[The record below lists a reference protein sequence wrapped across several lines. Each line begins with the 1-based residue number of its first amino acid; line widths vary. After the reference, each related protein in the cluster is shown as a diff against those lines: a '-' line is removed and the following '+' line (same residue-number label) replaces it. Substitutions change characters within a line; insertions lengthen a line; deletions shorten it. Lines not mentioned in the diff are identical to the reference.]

1 MKVWKYMI
9 LLVQFGSVIGF
20 GQQVIDARAAGMA
33 YSNGADTRGLQS
45 VGLNPATLALPTA
58 FGMEFN
64 LFSLNA
70 TVNNNSFKKS
80 QYDRLFTTGNLL
92 TQQDIDEILD
102 AIPDGGLRADGIA
115 RVNTLSFFLPN
126 FSLSLVGVGAGKV
139 NVPKTVFELPLR
151 GNVDQ
156 PGRIY
161 RFDDTEGSD
170 WLGIGIFASGAYG
183 FRPGENSPMDHLA
196 VGLSLKYYSG
206 LRFDNIERVRGEL
219 RNFDNANNNPYIHID
234 GTAELLSSR
243 GGSGLGVDV
252 GVVGSFEQRLAVGI
266 TVLNIANTMSW
277 GRESERRQLSIRGD
291 SLNLPERVSESL
303 ITDTDTSFSISSFAT
318 RLPVVMDFAL
328 AYHPSNNTT
337 VTAEYEQGLNDK
349 MGGTRRPRVGVG
361 MEFRGVPGIPLRT
374 GFTFGGKSGPSFAFG
389 AGLHLKN
396 WYLDVAYL
404 NHGRIIPDDYRG
416 IGLALTSRLRF

>member
-1 MKVWKYMI
+1 MKIWKYAII
-9 LLVQFGSVIGF
+9 LLPIGGVSAF
-20 GQQVIDARAAGMA
+20 GQQVLDARAAGMA
-33 YSNGADTRGLQS
+33 FSNGADTRGLQS
-45 VGLNPATLALPTA
+45 VGLNPATLALPTP
-58 FGMEFN
+58 FRMEFN
-64 LFSLNA
+64 LFSLTVA
-70 TVNNNSFKKS
+70 VNNNSFTKS
-80 QYDRLFTTGNLL
+80 QYDRFFTTGNLL
-92 TQQDIDEILD
+92 TRQDIDEILE
-102 AIPDGGLRADGIA
+102 AIPDGGLRADGTA

-126 FSLSLVGVGAGKV
+126 FSLSLVGVGAGKAR
-139 NVPKTVFELPLR
+139 VPKTVFELPLR
-151 GNVDQ
+151 GNGEQ

-183 FRPGENSPMDHLA
+183 FHPGENSPMDHLA

-206 LRFDNIERVRGEL
+206 LRFDHIERARGEL
-219 RNFDNANNNPYIHID
+219 RNFDNANNHPYIHID
-234 GTAELLSSR
+234 GSAELISSR

-252 GVVGSFEQRLAVGI
+252 GVIGSFEQRLALGI
-266 TVLNIANTMSW
+266 TVLNIASTMSW
-277 GRESERRQLSIRGD
+277 GSQSERRLVSIQGD

-318 RLPVVMDFAL
+318 QLPVVMDFAL
-328 AYHPSNNTT
+328 AYHPGKHTT
-337 VTAEYEQGLNDK
+337 ITAEYEQGLNDQ
-349 MGGTRRPRVGVG
+349 MGGTRQPRVGVG
-361 MEFRGVPGIPLRT
+361 MEFRGVPAIPLRT

-416 IGLALTSRLRF
+416 IGLAITSRLRF